1 MKQCSTEC
9 FAAGL
14 FRTFDMLMNIDFSS
28 WGGCA
33 GEPTWGK
40 VALRRASKSTM
51 VTGVLEPENYL
62 FKDLG
67 NCMRLEKEVCWI
79 LNTKSKSIKLEL
91 INAALSGKYKL

>member
-1 MKQCSTEC
+1 
-9 FAAGL
+9 
-14 FRTFDMLMNIDFSS
+14 MLMNIGFSS

-40 VALRRASKSTM
+40 AALRRASKSTM
-51 VTGVLEPENYL
+51 ATGVLEPENYL

-79 LNTKSKSIKLEL
+79 LNTKSKSEKLEL
-91 INAALSGKYKL
+91 TNAALS